1 MEDNMKKYLLMTLLG
16 TSVLFSS
23 NVMTSDLEISSGN
36 FDDVELTEKSLKPI
50 KWKLH
55 SDISEE
61 QWECLPTKASVL
73 DISDINSISKVGL
86 EKISR
91 MTINTLN
98 LSNLQL
104 VDKDLEFLPHRL
116 EKLFLNNTL
125 IGGYGLKYLPETVK
139 EIDISN
145 TTVSIEALKECLPN
159 KNIKIIKNGELLV
172 L

>member
-1 MEDNMKKYLLMTLLG
+1 MKKCLLMTLLG
-16 TSVLFSS
+16 ASIVFSS
-23 NVMTSDLEISSGN
+23 NVMASDLETSASSHE
-36 FDDVELTEKSLKPI
+36 DLELTEKFLKPM
-50 KWKLH
+50 KWTLH
-55 SDISEE
+55 SDITDE
-61 QWECLPTKASVL
+61 QWDCLPTKASLL
-73 DISDINSISKVGL
+73 DISEINSISKVGL
-86 EKISR
+86 EKISM

-104 VDKDLEFLPHRL
+104 EDKDLEFLPHGL

-159 KNIKIIKNGELLV
+159 KNIKIIKNGELIV
-172 L
+172 F